1 MTRHISPA
9 SVFLPVIQPV
19 TQTVDST
26 SSPDQTR
33 LDGWSLEHAQDSAQE
48 LLAWAG
54 QEFGDKLALTCSFGG
69 PTGMV
74 LVDLVAKHAP
84 KTPVFVIDT
93 QVLFDQT
100 YKTIDAVE
108 KHYNLKVRFAVPE
121 FTLDAQAQ
129 EFGPELWKSNP
140 NQCCDI
146 RKVQP
151 LRRTLKNYRA
161 WITGVRRDQAS
172 TRADTQLVSW
182 GKNNN
187 VIKLCPLAAWTEEQ
201 VWAYIYANDV
211 PFNPMLKEGYTS
223 IGCTHCTQ
231 KPSSDDPRSGRW
243 AGTGK
248 TECGLH

>member
-1 MTRHISPA
+1 
-9 SVFLPVIQPV
+9 VIQPV

-100 YKTIDAVE
+100 YKTIEAVE

-151 LRRTLKNYRA
+151 LRQTLKNYRA